1 MSNFSASIPVDL
13 MQAAN
18 EELELLGHGPGNF
31 TVPAYAGPTPS
42 FAMMHGWGDEVFEA
56 HVTALFGVTIQ
67 QAVVTPIPDEP
78 DAVNEDPIAITNAL
92 ASSLGT
98 DWTGDAQPLDG
109 IVTPGLDRD
118 DLNVLWYVIQ
128 TYDTSIYP
136 DPASIPALV
145 RRAKIP
151 GEALP
156 WIQPI
161 DQFDAY
167 LLVNP
172 FTGVGDLC
180 TDQGSTWQVTQADG
194 SGSNVWQ
201 PGVFGWTV
209 VGQVPLDYVT
219 YNTDPVFFN
228 GQGLTNG

>member
-1 MSNFSASIPVDL
+1 MSNFSASIPTTL
-13 MQAAN
+13 LQAAN
-18 EELELLGHGPGNF
+18 DELELLGHGPGNF

-42 FAMMHGWGDEVFEA
+42 FAMLHAWGDPVFEA
-56 HVTALFGVTIQ
+56 NVTALFGVTI
-67 QAVVTPIPDEP
+67 AYEGEP
-78 DAVNEDPIAITNAL
+78 TADPEAPLSGDPIVLTTAVAIAG
-92 ASSLGT
+92 GT
-98 DWTGDAQPLDG
+98 DWSGNAPLLDG
-109 IVTPGLDRD
+109 IVTPGLYRD
-118 DLNVLWYVIQ
+118 NLNVLWYVIQ
-128 TYDTSIYP
+128 QYDTSIYP

-156 WIQPI
+156 WVQPI

-180 TDQGSTWQVTQADG
+180 THNGDTWQVTQADG
-194 SGSNVWQ
+194 AGNNVWE

-209 VGQVPLDYVT
+209 IGQVPLDYVT
-219 YNTDPVFFN
+219 YNGDPVFYDGN
-228 GQGLTNG
+228 GVTYG